1 MVVVEPARGNVADPL
16 SLADVILTPG
26 ALRTV
31 FQPIVRCHDGSW
43 SLHALECL
51 TRGPSGSP
59 YAEAGAL
66 FAATRACHLEAKM
79 DRACVTTALETA
91 AHCGIKSPL
100 FLNVSPVTLMRDVSF
115 PDFLATTAA
124 GNGVDWRRVT
134 VEVIEQ
140 ERDCDA
146 KALAPALR
154 SLRALGV
161 HVALDDF
168 GATKTDARPLESCQC
183 RPDLVKLD
191 GRLFREAGHKAS
203 TRERLTAVVHQVR
216 CGGLDV
222 VAEGVECEGDL
233 QLAQHLGIELVQGFH
248 VCRPLPGDFAARA
261 ESMFGLAASA

>member
-1 MVVVEPARGNVADPL
+1 MVAAEPARGYIAESMN
-16 SLADVILTPG
+16 LADVIVTPG
-26 ALRTV
+26 ALRTM
-31 FQPIVRCHDGSW
+31 FQPIVRCRDGSW

-59 YAEAGAL
+59 YAEAGVL
-66 FAATRACHLEAKM
+66 FAATRACHLEARM
-79 DRACVTTALETA
+79 DRACVMTALETA

-100 FLNVSPVTLMRDVSF
+100 FVNVSPVTLMVDGSF

-146 KALAPALR
+146 RALAPALR
-154 SLRALGV
+154 SLRELGV

-168 GATKTDARPLESCQC
+168 GTTKGDARPLESCQC

-191 GRLFREAGHKAS
+191 GRLFREAGHKAC
-203 TRERLTAVVHQVR
+203 TRQRLAAVVEQVR
-216 CGGLDV
+216 RGGLDV
-222 VAEGVECEGDL
+222 VAEGVEREGDL
-233 QLAQHLGIELVQGFH
+233 QLAQQLGIDLVQGFH
-248 VCRPLPGDFAARA
+248 ICRPLAGEFAARA

>member
-1 MVVVEPARGNVADPL
+1 MVEAEPARGYIAAAMN
-16 SLADVILTPG
+16 LADVMVTPG
-26 ALRTV
+26 ALRTM
-31 FQPIVRCHDGSW
+31 FQPIVRCRDGSW

-51 TRGPSGSP
+51 TRGPSDSP
-59 YAEAGAL
+59 YAEAAVL
-66 FAATRACHLEAKM
+66 FAATRACHLEARM

-100 FLNVSPVTLMRDVSF
+100 FVNVSPITLMSDESF

-146 KALAPALR
+146 QALIPALR
-154 SLRALGV
+154 SLRELGV

-168 GATKTDARPLESCQC
+168 GSTKTDARPIESCPC

-191 GRLFREAGHKAS
+191 GRLFRDAGRKAS
-203 TRERLTAVVHQVR
+203 TRQRLLTVVEQVR
-216 CGGLDV
+216 RSGLEV
-222 VAEGVECEGDL
+222 VAEGVETDCDL
-233 QLAQHLGIELVQGFH
+233 QLAAHFGIELVQGFH
-248 VCRPLPGDFAARA
+248 VCRPLAGEFAARA
-261 ESMFGLAASA
+261 ESLIGLAASA

>member
-1 MVVVEPARGNVADPL
+1 MVVVEPARGHAEPMLN
-16 SLADVILTPG
+16 LADVIRTPG
-26 ALRTV
+26 ALRTL
-31 FQPIVRCHDGSW
+31 FQPIVRCRDGSW

-59 YAEAGAL
+59 YAEAGVL
-66 FAATRACHLEAKM
+66 FAATRACHLEATM

-100 FLNVSPVTLMRDVSF
+100 FVNVSPVTLMSDQSF

-140 ERDCDA
+140 ERDCD
-146 KALAPALR
+146 KQALMPALQ
-154 SLRALGV
+154 SLRELGV

-168 GATKTDARPLESCQC
+168 GATKTDSRPLEHCPC

-191 GRLFREAGHKAS
+191 GRLFREAGQKAG
-203 TRERLTAVVHQVR
+203 TRQRLLTVVEQVR
-216 CGGLDV
+216 RGGLEV
-222 VAEGVECEGDL
+222 VAEGVEHDCDL
-233 QLAQHLGIELVQGFH
+233 QLAACLGIDLVQGFH
-248 VCRPLPGDFAARA
+248 VCRPLAGEFAARA
-261 ESMFGLAASA
+261 ESLFGLAASA

>member
-1 MVVVEPARGNVADPL
+1 MVVAEPARGFVSDPL
-16 SLADVILTPG
+16 SLADVILSPG
-26 ALRTV
+26 ALRTL
-31 FQPIVRCHDGSW
+31 FQPIVRCRDGSW

-51 TRGPSGSP
+51 TRGPSDSP
-59 YAEAGAL
+59 YAEAGVL

-100 FLNVSPVTLMRDVSF
+100 FVNVSPVTLMSDGSF

-146 KALAPALR
+146 HALAPALR

-161 HVALDDF
+161 RVALDDF
-168 GATKTDARPLESCQC
+168 GTLQTDSRPLESCQC

-191 GRLFREAGHKAS
+191 GHLLREAAYKAS
-203 TRERLTAVVHQVR
+203 TRQRIAALVEQARR
-216 CGGLDV
+216 NGLEL
-222 VAEGVECEGDL
+222 VAEGVERESDL
-233 QLAQHLGIELVQGFH
+233 QLAACLGIELVQGFH
-248 VCRPLPGDFAARA
+248 VCRPLAGEFAARA

>member
-1 MVVVEPARGNVADPL
+1 MVVVEPARGSVAESL
-16 SLADVILTPG
+16 SLADVIRTPG
-26 ALRTV
+26 ALRTM

-59 YAEAGAL
+59 YAEAAML
-66 FAATRACHLEAKM
+66 FAATRACHFEAIM

-91 AHCGIKSPL
+91 AHCGIKSQL
-100 FLNVSPVTLMRDVSF
+100 FLNVSPVTLMSDGDF

-146 KALAPALR
+146 QALIPALR
-154 SLRALGV
+154 SLHELGV

-168 GATKTDARPLESCQC
+168 GATQHDARPLESCQC

-191 GRLFREAGHKAS
+191 GHLFREAGHKAS
-203 TRERLTAVVHQVR
+203 TRHRLIAVVGQVR
-216 CGGLDV
+216 QSGLDV
-222 VAEGVECEGDL
+222 VAEGVERDGDL
-233 QLAQHLGIELVQGFH
+233 QLAAQLGIELVQGFH
-248 VCRPLPGDFAARA
+248 VCRPLAGEFAARA
-261 ESMFGLAASA
+261 ESLFGLAASA

>member
-1 MVVVEPARGNVADPL
+1 MVVVEPARDPVAPML
-16 SLADVILTPG
+16 NLADVIRNPG
-26 ALRTV
+26 ALRTL
-31 FQPIVRCHDGSW
+31 FQPIVRCRDGSW

-51 TRGPSGSP
+51 TRGPCDSP
-59 YAEAGAL
+59 YADAGVL

-79 DRACVTTALETA
+79 DRACVKTALETA

-100 FLNVSPVTLMRDVSF
+100 FVNVSPVTLMADQNF

-140 ERDCDA
+140 ERDCD
-146 KALAPALR
+146 KQALMPALQ
-154 SLRALGV
+154 SLRELGV

-168 GATKTDARPLESCQC
+168 GVTKTDSRSLEHCPC

-191 GRLFREAGHKAS
+191 GRLLREAAYKANA
-203 TRERLTAVVHQVR
+203 RQRLVTVVEQVR
-216 CGGLDV
+216 RGGLEV
-222 VAEGVECEGDL
+222 VAEGVENDGDL
-233 QLAQHLGIELVQGFH
+233 QFAAYLGIDLMQGFH
-248 VCRPLPGDFAARA
+248 VCRPLAGEFAARA